1 MSGLASTIKIEE
13 NLSASF
19 INFLF
24 GSKERFFFSIWYVF
38 VLSFL
43 LVVKTFENQWNPIL
57 SEIGATIP
65 ILGEIIPNEAFLMD
79 ISKFLVVASAFYW
92 LAMAAISSLRPG
104 DTWPLFPRKES
115 GLIKMAFF
123 IGLNI
128 ALFIIV
134 AIFTWIIIDT
144 PQFELTV
151 ISVYILWAIV
161 SVYFIF
167 WGFQNVVFRLERA
180 LKPIPKPQK
189 PLFIIGTVLLIDVL
203 VPLPV
208 ILLVREVYDLSFV
221 ESAQALSDFGFIGG
235 YIILVVVLTSI
246 SCFIAFYHQVID
258 RSKMKYIPVFHLLGL
273 VYFTII
279 VVKALFFDMENAILR
294 AWSLVINL
302 VFIVIVLVLGIRR
315 IAQLIGPLVAD
326 EYKKKLNPRTLTLF
340 VFYITALYLV
350 LLDFSEAL
358 LPYFENFVRAIPFP
372 TILLFIQNFIV
383 GVLSGGWDWLF
394 FIIFAPV
401 AFLLYFL
408 TSNFSDCPDPYRAY
422 QIPST
427 KKPTEN
433 KPSGSD
439 PYIHTTESIRKRKKP
454 SNK

>member
-1 MSGLASTIKIEE
+1 MSGLPSTIKIEE
-13 NLSASF
+13 EFTASF

-24 GSKERFFFSIWYVF
+24 GSKERLFFSIWYVI

-43 LVVKTFENQWNPIL
+43 LVVKTFQGQWGSNEGFLI
-57 SEIGATIP
+57 EIST
-65 ILGEIIPNEAFLMD
+65 
-79 ISKFLVVASAFYW
+79 FLVVVSAFYW
-92 LAMAAISSLRPG
+92 LAMAAISSLRPSNI
-104 DTWPLFPRKES
+104 WPLLPRKES

-123 IGLNI
+123 GVLNV

-134 AIFTWIIIDT
+134 AIVTLSIMQTDI
-144 PQFELTV
+144 FEFTV

-167 WGFQNVVFRLERA
+167 WGFQNLVFRVERA
-180 LKPIPKPQK
+180 LKPIPKPQR
-189 PLFIIGTVLLIDVL
+189 PLFIIGLVLLIDVL

-208 ILLVREVYDLSFV
+208 ILLVREVYDLSLL
-221 ESAQALSDFGFIGG
+221 ESAQALSDLGFIGG
-235 YIILVVVLTSI
+235 YIILVVILTGI
-246 SCFIAFYHQVID
+246 SCFIAFYHQLID
-258 RSKMKYIPVFHLLGL
+258 RSKMKYIPIFHLLGL
-273 VYFTII
+273 VYFTVI

-302 VFIVIVLVLGIRR
+302 VFIVVVLLLGLRR
-315 IAQLIGPLVAD
+315 IAQLIGPLID
-326 EYKKKLNPRTLTLF
+326 EEFKKHLNPRTLTLF

-350 LLDFSEAL
+350 LLDFSEVL
-358 LPYFENFVRAIPFP
+358 LPVFIDFVDTIPFP
-372 TILLFIQNFIV
+372 NILLFIRNFLI

-422 QIPST
+422 QTPST
-427 KKPTEN
+427 KKPTDQ

-439 PYIHTTESIRKRKKP
+439 PYIHTSESIRKRKK
-454 SNK
+454 SSKK